1 MELIENPKTADL
13 FEENLREN
21 LYSLE
26 SGKYFLNVTPKLLSI
41 KEQINK
47 LSSIKI

>member
-13 FEENLREN
+13 LEENLREN

-26 SGKYFLNVTPKLLSI
+26 SGKYFLNVTPKVI
-41 KEQINK
+41 IH
-47 LSSIKI
+47 